1 MYRLTTHIEIGN
13 SPNRLVFDY
22 VNNVQVAESAE
33 TLTNTCT
40 ITLPRNLNLAGK
52 NIKELILQG
61 APVTVELGYND
72 NNQCVFQGFVKQV
85 KPGVPI
91 TISCEDDMYRLKK
104 IKVANETIQ
113 DFKLKAFLAKYLPS
127 GLNTDN
133 VTELS
138 LGTFR
143 IDKETTLAQWL
154 SDFKANYPCNFFFR
168 GGVFYGVMATTR
180 ALMSGISTH
189 KVKFNY
195 NVISEK
201 LEYKLAEDFKLI
213 VIAKAILKNNK
224 PLMAEEP
231 DGIKNKDGYNIATYT
246 SSTAKT
252 QTELR
257 AFAKE
262 KLKNYKAEGLSGDV
276 TLFGLPYIQVAD
288 HVILLDDAN
297 TERNN
302 KKYLVRSIT
311 RSFGVGGYRQTVKLG
326 ELISD
331 GN

>member
-1 MYRLTTHIEIGN
+1 MYRLTTHIEIGS

-61 APVTVELGYND
+61 APVSVELGYND

-113 DFKLKAFLAKYLPS
+113 DFKLKAFLKRYLPS

-138 LGTFR
+138 LGELR
-143 IDKETTLAQWL
+143 IAKEPTLAKMLSEFKDKYWL
-154 SDFKANYPCNFFFR
+154 QFFMR
-168 GGVFYGVMATTR
+168 GGVFYGVLPTTR

-195 NVISEK
+195 NVVSEK
-201 LEYKLAEDFKLI
+201 LEYKLAEDFKL
-213 VIAKAILKNNK
+213 VVKAKAILKNND
-224 PLMAEEP
+224 LLEVQEP
-231 DGIKNKDGYNIATYT
+231 EGDTSGSNIATYF
-246 SSTAKT
+246 SDTAKT
-252 QTELR
+252 KAELT

-262 KLKNYKAEGLSGDV
+262 KLKNYNAEGLSGDV
-276 TLFGLPYIQVAD
+276 TLFGQPYIQVAD

-311 RSFGVGGYRQTVKLG
+311 RSFGVGGYRQTIKLG
-326 ELISD
+326 ELISQSA
-331 GN
+331 